1 MESRMPCLVVG
12 MLSLLLSRLAGAQGY
27 SWTEIVIKG
36 TTVVQAWQINDIGQV
51 AISGTTDGRS
61 GIYQDGTFTPLPP
74 LEGFT
79 VHALGINNG
88 GVITGGA
95 TDTSGFS
102 QGFILCGSTYRLFA
116 RAGWDN
122 TEARAI
128 ADSGLITGDTYNGT
142 GAPYAGFIYNPNT
155 NIFTDATPPGSTNTI
170 TQGINNLGRITG
182 HGRDNVIGLYGFVW
196 QQETII
202 EGKRELLPF
211 LERLSIDFQTRARG
225 INDSG
230 VVVGFITDAAGRSE
244 GFVGSDALGYQRL
257 VAPGGEIPGNSTYCA
272 GINNAAQVV
281 CYVWEDSTSTPQGA
295 FIGSPSKGE
304 GNADSSSRAGS
315 TRGIAAS
322 SGAAEWTNKSREKFV
337 IPAIRP

>member
-1 MESRMPCLVVG
+1 
-12 MLSLLLSRLAGAQGY
+12 MLSSLLSNLAGAQGY
-27 SWTEIVIKG
+27 SWTEIVIEG
-36 TTVVQAWQINDIGQV
+36 TTVVQAWQINDMGQV

-61 GIYQDGTFTPLPP
+61 GIYLDRTFTQLPP
-74 LEGFT
+74 PPEGFQ
-79 VHALGINNG
+79 VLALGINNG

-102 QGFILCGSTYRLFA
+102 QGFILVGETYTFFSRDGWENT
-116 RAGWDN
+116 AG
-122 TEARAI
+122 RAI
-128 ADSGLITGDTYNGT
+128 ADSGLITGESHNGT
-142 GAPYAGFIYNPNT
+142 GAPYAGFIYDPNT
-155 NIFTDATPPGSTNTI
+155 RIFTDATPPGSTNTI

-196 QQETII
+196 QQRTII

-295 FIGSPSKGE
+295 FIGSPVE
-304 GNADSSSRAGS
+304 GAGNVEARPHPAS
-315 TRGIAAS
+315 TRDIAPS
-322 SGAAEWTNKSREKFV
+322 SGAAEWTNKSREELLV
-337 IPAIRP
+337 MPTMRP